1 VLVTTTAG
9 LVRALGGDCR
19 DYYSA
24 TLAAGV
30 LLILTIALCNSWQL
44 VISHE
49 PDPRLMTYSSGRS
62 PDVDRRMTTRATA
75 VVRVGAWQLESI
87 VSPAARKTGARPT
100 RT

>member
-1 VLVTTTAG
+1 VTTTAG
-9 LVRALGGDCR
+9 LVRALGGDYR
-19 DYYSA
+19 DYSV

-30 LLILTIALCNSWQL
+30 LLILTIALCSSWQL
-44 VISHE
+44 VTSRE

-87 VSPAARKTGARPT
+87 VSPAARMTGARPT